1 MATENK
7 EENSDSKN
15 QFGYDKSA
23 SVSMTNNLSE
33 YNLNK
38 NSKNLNKNLRQN

>member
-15 QFGYDKSA
+15 QFKYDKWTSD
-23 SVSMTNNLSE
+23 SMTNNLSGL
-33 YNLNK
+33 YSNK
-38 NSKNLNKNLRQN
+38 TILK